1 MVARGKN
8 EADVPLFWSLE
19 VHGESTILKK
29 ITWNVILLDFMH
41 YITLHF
47 WETNGRDKSHIFIFL
62 NQVPT
67 VFKSTN
73 LGTLAMLGIQKIF

>member
-29 ITWNVILLDFMH
+29 KKKNNVFKNIMESDFMH
-41 YITLHF
+41 YI
-47 WETNGRDKSHIFIFL
+47 RSM
-62 NQVPT
+62 
-67 VFKSTN
+67 FKFH
-73 LGTLAMLGIQKIF
+73 LI